1 MKLLLDIGNSRIK
14 LATLTEH
21 GLSVHDPITVTAPDD
36 HQRLCEV
43 IAPLAAGLTT
53 CLASSVANPALNQ
66 AIEQS
71 LSPLNIQWARSLATT
86 AGIVNGYPDPSQL
99 GVDRWVSMLG
109 LTRHFGRAHPPIVL
123 ASFGTATTVD
133 TLSPA
138 NRFEGGLIL
147 PGITMMH
154 QALASGTANLPP
166 TPGAIED
173 FPTNTVNAIS
183 SGVVAAQIGAVTRQV
198 TLATQ
203 RFEQMPVLCVS
214 GGARGSLMAAL
225 MASLPHAEIKELPHV
240 VLEGLCMLTAAPD

>member
-14 LATLTEH
+14 VATLTEN
-21 GLSVHDPITVTAPDD
+21 GLSVYDPITVSAPDD
-36 HQRLCEV
+36 HRRLCEV
-43 IAPLAAGLTT
+43 VAPLTAGLTT
-53 CLASSVANPALNQ
+53 CLASSVANPALNR

-71 LSPLNIQWARSLATT
+71 LSPLNIQWASSQASA
-86 AGIVNGYPDPSQL
+86 AGIINGYPDPSQL

-133 TLSPA
+133 TLSPT

-154 QALASGTANLPP
+154 QALASGTANLPH
-166 TPGAIED
+166 TTGAIEA

-198 TLATQ
+198 TLAAQ
-203 RFEQMPVLCVS
+203 RFGQVPVLCVT
-214 GGARGSLMAAL
+214 GGARSAIMDALAAC
-225 MASLPHAEIKELPHV
+225 LPGAEIKELPHV
-240 VLEGLCMLTAAPD
+240 VLEGLCMLAAAPD

>member
-14 LATLTEH
+14 VATLTER
-21 GLSVHDPITVTAPDD
+21 GLSVHDPITVTKPDD
-36 HQRLCEV
+36 HQRLYAAV
-43 IAPLAAGLTT
+43 APLASRLTI
-53 CLASSVANPALNQ
+53 CLASSVADRAFNR
-66 AIEQS
+66 AIELS
-71 LSPLNIQWARSLATT
+71 LAPLNVQWATSLASA

-109 LTRHFGRAHPPIVL
+109 LTRHFGDAHPPIVL

-133 TLSPA
+133 TLSPD

-166 TPGAIED
+166 TPGAVED

-198 TLATQ
+198 TLAAQ
-203 RFEQMPVLCVS
+203 RFEQMPVLCIA
-214 GGARGSLMAAL
+214 GGARAAIMHAL
-225 MASLPHAEIKELPHV
+225 TSALPDVATRELPHV
-240 VLEGLCMLTAAPD
+240 VLDGLCMLATVND